1 MPKKATVK
9 PTYMKGKR
17 PLKIALHDIV
27 TFVKMIDDHNQID
40 AFQMAAKMKKAFVSV
55 DAETVNFV
63 KDYIVKNNLHEHPVG
78 KHIVNAR
85 GLMAAGDRFDCNF
98 GTGNR

>member
-1 MPKKATVK
+1 MAKQAKIK

-27 TFVKMIDDHNQID
+27 RVVKMLDDKKQTKK
-40 AFQMAAKMKKAFVSV
+40 FQKAAKSNNAVVSV
-55 DAETVNFV
+55 DAKTVNFV
-63 KDYIVKNNLHEHPVG
+63 KDFMVKNNLHDHPIG

-85 GLMAAGDRFDCNF
+85 GLRVAGDRFDCNF
-98 GTGNR
+98 GRG

>member
-1 MPKKATVK
+1 MPKRAKVE

-27 TFVKMIDDHNQID
+27 RIVKMIDDHGQTD
-40 AFQMAAKMKKAFVSV
+40 EFQKAAKSKKAFVSV

-63 KDYIVKNNLHEHPVG
+63 KDYIVKHNLHGHPMG
-78 KHIVNAR
+78 QHIVNAR
-85 GLMAAGDRFDCNF
+85 GLRTAGDRFNCDF
-98 GTGNR
+98 GQGH